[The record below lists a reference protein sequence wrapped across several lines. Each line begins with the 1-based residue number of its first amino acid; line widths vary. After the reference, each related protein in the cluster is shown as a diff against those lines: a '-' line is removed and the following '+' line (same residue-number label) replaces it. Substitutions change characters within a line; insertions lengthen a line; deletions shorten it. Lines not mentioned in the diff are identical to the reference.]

1 MTTKGLLRKQ
11 IIVLMSNNNKVK
23 FMKDLNTHTVNI
35 NRVLK
40 NIKSEVI
47 ADFVWSDQASTI
59 IATNKVVA
67 LLDLQTIK

>member
-47 ADFVWSDQASTI
+47 ADFV
-59 IATNKVVA
+59 
-67 LLDLQTIK
+67 